1 MTVTWS
7 QIRNSCERA
16 PRRDVHTT
24 KPEAESIPAPHMPM
38 LAMPAKGFKQEIGA
52 QGCAQGASRTLGRRW
67 LQSCQASRTADR
79 RQLHQASE
87 IGKLAGDTAAPLPD
101 DPVRVLP
108 DPFCHLDLAI
118 HHALRRRDA
127 VALEVQLDVLA
138 ARRLIDHADSED
150 KLYHVTLQG
159 A

>member
-7 QIRNSCERA
+7 QIQNSCEHA
-16 PRRDVHTT
+16 PGHDVRPA
-24 KPEAESIPAPHMPM
+24 KRVPESIPALPMPM
-38 LAMPAKGFKQEIGA
+38 LAMPAKGFKQETAVKGA
-52 QGCAQGASRTLGRRW
+52 PKGAPQTCAAMVAILP
-67 LQSCQASRTADR
+67 ASRTASR
-79 RQLHQASE
+79 RQIHQASE
-87 IGKLAGDTAAPLPD
+87 IGKLAGDTTTPLPD

-108 DPFCHLDLAI
+108 DPLCHLDLAV

-127 VALEVQLDVLA
+127 VAFEVQLDVLA
-138 ARRLIDHADSED
+138 ARRLIDHADGED